1 LVLYGIILV
10 QPTAAMPLYGNVCK
24 EAHGHVATTIL
35 IGMVAMLF
43 TAVSYGR
50 MANAYPSAGSAYTYV
65 GQELHPALGYLTGWA
80 MVFDYV
86 LNPIISVIWCSKAA
100 MNFAPEVPYPV
111 WAVSFGLL
119 FTGLNL
125 RGIQASARTNQWVAA
140 GLGVVVALF
149 LGAAVRHL
157 WADPAVAAG
166 RFLRPWYDP
175 ETFSLAAV
183 SQGASLAMLT
193 YIGFDAI
200 STLSEEAHDPR
211 RNILWATVLTCLIT
225 GLLACSQVYA
235 AQLVWPSNEGFRDAD
250 TAFVEVAG
258 RAGGPALFVTVN
270 LALLVAQTGS
280 GAGAHLAAGRLL
292 YGMGRDNALPRRFF
306 GAVHPRSR
314 VPRNNILLVGAL
326 ATAGAFALDFERG
339 CQLLNFGALVGFMG
353 VNLAAFVRYYLRGDR
368 NILLNLALPVAGF
381 LICLYLWCSLPLAAQ
396 LVGLAWLAIGFL
408 YGAWKTQRFRRAI
421 RFAVPD
427 PEATIASPALS
438 VAQEKYHGDPMA

>member
-1 LVLYGIILV
+1 MSAATKGAPPGLRRALGLRELVLYGIILV

-24 EAHGHVATTIL
+24 EARGHVATTIL

-65 GQELHPALGYLTGWA
+65 GRELHPALGYLTGWA

-100 MNFAPEVPYPV
+100 MNFAPEVPYPI
-111 WAVSFGLL
+111 WAVSFGAL

-149 LGAAVRHL
+149 LGAAVRHVR
-157 WADPAVAAG
+157 ADPAVAAG

-200 STLSEEAHDPR
+200 STLSEEECVAMTGRNAVRGGMCPSPGRQSLTARGR
-211 RNILWATVLTCLIT
+211 R
-225 GLLACSQVYA
+225 GQS
-235 AQLVWPSNEGFRDAD
+235 DAG
-250 TAFVEVAG
+250 AVAG
-258 RAGGPALFVTVN
+258 LHRSAGGYRGRSDLRA
-270 LALLVAQTGS
+270 
-280 GAGAHLAAGRLL
+280 AHRDTNSPRCGGR
-292 YGMGRDNALPRRFF
+292 R
-306 GAVHPRSR
+306 
-314 VPRNNILLVGAL
+314 
-326 ATAGAFALDFERG
+326 
-339 CQLLNFGALVGFMG
+339 
-353 VNLAAFVRYYLRGDR
+353 
-368 NILLNLALPVAGF
+368 
-381 LICLYLWCSLPLAAQ
+381 
-396 LVGLAWLAIGFL
+396 IG
-408 YGAWKTQRFRRAI
+408 
-421 RFAVPD
+421 
-427 PEATIASPALS
+427 
-438 VAQEKYHGDPMA
+438 